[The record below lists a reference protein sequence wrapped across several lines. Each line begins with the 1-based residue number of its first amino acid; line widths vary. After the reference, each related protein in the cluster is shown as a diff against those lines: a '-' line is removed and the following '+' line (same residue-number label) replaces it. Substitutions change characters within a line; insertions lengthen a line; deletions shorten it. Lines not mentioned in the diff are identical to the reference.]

1 MKKLDTL
8 AAATAASLTLGYGAS
23 PALAAAAQQEQSG
36 GNEANPSI
44 DQADAVTRQASA
56 AEVVRR
62 SDQSGTLGAVGT
74 ITLFTDEEV
83 QPDPASGILQKGRG
97 ATARITY
104 LGVDNA
110 AAIRQRD
117 AIGDGAD
124 GSSAT
129 ISLGNDSAPATAS
142 TAYIDQRGDKGVVD
156 MRLQGDANFAV
167 GIQRANADGSASGA
181 EQTHTLAGH
190 DHRSEIVQEASS
202 TLADVTLSQGGGSTG
217 MVRQAQPGSK
227 ASIAIKNG
235 PGSRAVLVQTGTGRG
250 NAADVDI
257 DGGSNDIDIAQ
268 HGDDGGHEASVTQAG
283 ENSQVA
289 LVQQGKAGNVTTI
302 GQNGTDGSAVVRQD
316 NSPRNK
322 AQIDQAGAGSVSLK
336 GLIEQSGSGG
346 NNAADIDQTGS
357 THSAIVRQ
365 RGSGGGSVAGID
377 QSTDDTDENEAT
389 VEQVVD
395 AGSGTDTVDVDQGG
409 SANRA
414 IVQQERSAGGTGS
427 NASVT
432 QPGGRGRATIVQN
445 GPALK
450 AQIDQNGN
458 ANEGEISQQGMG
470 TAGEASIKAGSGTD
484 YNLARIL
491 QDTGGSIGAID
502 QTSPNN
508 KATIEQVN
516 AQPQAGTVEADIDQG
531 GGVQNTAA
539 IAQSGGGTGRS
550 ASLAQSGRENDGE
563 IDQSGAANG
572 ITANVQ
578 MAGDLNTLRLIQ
590 SAEDNGNIQ
599 ADLKQQG
606 DENTITWEQRGSE
619 LGASVTQQGSGN
631 AVEVTQSG
639 SGYDVSITQNGDNN
653 SLRITYSGPSEGG
666 GGFTVVQNG
675 GETRHAD

>member
-1 MKKLDTL
+1 MKKLDTW
-8 AAATAASLTLGYGAS
+8 AAATAVSLTLGYGAS

-36 GNEANPSI
+36 GSEAEPSI
-44 DQADAVTRQASA
+44 DQADAVTRQTST

-110 AAIRQRD
+110 AAIRQLD

-156 MRLQGDANFAV
+156 MRLQGDANFAA

-268 HGDDGGHEASVTQAG
+268 HGEDGGHEASVTQAG
-283 ENSQVA
+283 ENSRVA

-395 AGSGTDTVDVDQGG
+395 AGSGTDTVDIDQGG

-432 QPGGRGRATIVQN
+432 QPGGRGRATIVQK

-484 YNLARIL
+484 NNLARIL

-508 KATIEQVN
+508 KATIEQAN

-572 ITANVQ
+572 IAANVQ

-590 SAEDNGNIQ
+590 SAQDNGNIQ

-619 LGASVTQQGSGN
+619 LGSSVTQQGSRN

>member
-1 MKKLDTL
+1 MKKLNTL
-8 AAATAASLTLGYGAS
+8 AAATAVSALSAGYAAYA
-23 PALAAAAQQEQSG
+23 PAAAAAQDGDESG
-36 GNEANPSI
+36 SGALVE
-44 DQADAVTRQASA
+44 QADAVTRDTST
-56 AEVVRR
+56 AEIVQR
-62 SDQSGTLGAVGT
+62 SNQSGTLGEVTA
-74 ITLFTDEEV
+74 IELFTGRQL
-83 QPDPASGILQKGRG
+83 QPDPARGIVQKARG

-110 AAIRQRD
+110 AAIYQSD
-117 AIGDGAD
+117 DTGDGAD

-156 MRLQGDANFAV
+156 MRLQGDANFAA

-217 MVRQAQPGSK
+217 QVRQTQVGAK

-257 DGGSNDIDIAQ
+257 DGNSNDIDIAQ

-302 GQNGTDGSAVVRQD
+302 DQNGTDGSAVVRQD

-322 AQIDQAGAGSVSLK
+322 AQIDQASAGSVSLK

-395 AGSGTDTVDVDQGG
+395 AGSGTDTVDIDQGG

-432 QPGGRGRATIVQN
+432 QPGGRGRATIVQK

-458 ANEGEISQQGMG
+458 ANEGEISQLGTG

-484 YNLARIL
+484 NNLARIL

-508 KATIEQVN
+508 KATIEQAN

-539 IAQSGGGTGRS
+539 IAQAGGGTERS

-590 SAEDNGNIQ
+590 SVQDNGNIQ

-606 DENTITWEQRGSE
+606 NENTITWEQRGSE

-631 AVEVTQSG
+631 AVEVSQSG

-675 GETRHAD
+675 GEIRHAD

>member
-1 MKKLDTL
+1 MKKLNTL
-8 AAATAASLTLGYGAS
+8 AAATAVSALSAGYAAGAPS
-23 PALAAAAQQEQSG
+23 AAAAQDGGASG
-36 GNEANPSI
+36 SGSLVE
-44 DQADAVTRQASA
+44 QADAVTRETST
-56 AEVVRR
+56 AEIVQR
-62 SDQSGTLGAVGT
+62 SDQSGTLGEVTA
-74 ITLFTDEEV
+74 IELFTGRQL
-83 QPDPASGILQKGRG
+83 QPDPARGIFQKARG

-104 LGVDNA
+104 FGVDNA

-167 GIQRANADGSASGA
+167 GIQRGNADGSASGA

-190 DHRSEIVQEASS
+190 DHRSEIVQDASS

-217 MVRQAQPGSK
+217 LVRQAQPGSK

-235 PGSRAVLVQTGTGRG
+235 TGSRAVLVQTGRGRG

-257 DGGSNDIDIAQ
+257 DGSSNDIDIAQ
-268 HGDDGGHEASVTQAG
+268 HGDDGGHEASVAQAG
-283 ENSQVA
+283 ENSRVA

-302 GQNGTDGSAVVRQD
+302 DQNGTDGSAVVRQD

-395 AGSGTDTVDVDQGG
+395 AGSGTDAVDIDQGG

-414 IVQQERSAGGTGS
+414 MVQQERSAGGTGS

-432 QPGGRGRATIVQN
+432 QPGGRVRATIVQN

-484 YNLARIL
+484 NNLARIL

-508 KATIEQVN
+508 KATIEQAN

-539 IAQSGGGTGRS
+539 IAQAGGGTGRS
-550 ASLAQSGRENDGE
+550 ASLAQSGRENHGE

-578 MAGDLNTLRLIQ
+578 MAGDLNTLRLTQ
-590 SAEDNGNIQ
+590 SAQGSGNIQ

-639 SGYDVSITQNGDNN
+639 TGYDVSITQNGDNN

>member
-1 MKKLDTL
+1 MKKLNTL
-8 AAATAASLTLGYGAS
+8 AAATAVSALSAGYAAGAPSAATAQDGGAS
-23 PALAAAAQQEQSG
+23 GSG
-36 GNEANPSI
+36 SLVE
-44 DQADAVTRQASA
+44 QADAVTRETST
-56 AEVVRR
+56 AEIVQR
-62 SDQSGTLGAVGT
+62 SDQSGTLGEVTA
-74 ITLFTDEEV
+74 IELFTGRQL
-83 QPDPASGILQKGRG
+83 QPDPARGIFQKARG

-110 AAIRQRD
+110 AAIYQSD
-117 AIGDGAD
+117 DTGDGAD

-156 MRLQGDANFAV
+156 MRLQGDANFGA

-268 HGDDGGHEASVTQAG
+268 HGDDGGHEASVSQAG
-283 ENSQVA
+283 ENSRVA

-395 AGSGTDTVDVDQGG
+395 AGSGTDTVDIDQGG

-414 IVQQERSAGGTGS
+414 IVQQERTAGGTGS

-432 QPGGRGRATIVQN
+432 QPGGRGRATIVQK

-484 YNLARIL
+484 NNLARIL

-508 KATIEQVN
+508 KATIEQAN

-590 SAEDNGNIQ
+590 RAEDNGNIQ

-606 DENTITWEQRGSE
+606 DENTITWEQHGSE

-639 SGYDVSITQNGDNN
+639 IGYDVSITQNGDNN
-653 SLRITYSGPSEGG
+653 SLRITYSGPSDGG

>member
-1 MKKLDTL
+1 MKKLDTW
-8 AAATAASLTLGYGAS
+8 AAATAVSLTLGYGAS

-36 GNEANPSI
+36 GSEAEPSI
-44 DQADAVTRQASA
+44 DQADAVTRQTST

-110 AAIRQRD
+110 AAIRQLD

-167 GIQRANADGSASGA
+167 GIQRGNADGSASGA

-190 DHRSEIVQEASS
+190 DHRSEIVQDASS

-217 MVRQAQPGSK
+217 LVRQAQPGSK

-235 PGSRAVLVQTGTGRG
+235 TGSRAVLVQTGRGRG

-257 DGGSNDIDIAQ
+257 DGSSNDIDIAQ
-268 HGDDGGHEASVTQAG
+268 HGDDGGHEASVAQAG

-302 GQNGTDGSAVVRQD
+302 DQNGTDGSAVVRQD

-395 AGSGTDTVDVDQGG
+395 AGSGTDTVDIDQGG

-432 QPGGRGRATIVQN
+432 QPGGRVRATIVQN

-484 YNLARIL
+484 NNLARIL

-508 KATIEQVN
+508 KATIEQAN

-572 ITANVQ
+572 IAANVQ

-590 SAEDNGNIQ
+590 SAQDNGNIQ

-619 LGASVTQQGSGN
+619 LGSSVTQQGSRN

>member
-1 MKKLDTL
+1 MKKLNTL
-8 AAATAASLTLGYGAS
+8 AAATAVSALSAGYAACAPS
-23 PALAAAAQQEQSG
+23 AAAAQDGGASGFGSLVEQV
-36 GNEANPSI
+36 
-44 DQADAVTRQASA
+44 DAVTRETST
-56 AEVVRR
+56 AEIVQR
-62 SDQSGTLGAVGT
+62 SDQSGSLGPVGA

-83 QPDPASGILQKGRG
+83 QPDPAHGIFQKARG

-110 AAIRQRD
+110 AAIYQSD
-117 AIGDGAD
+117 DTGDGAD

-129 ISLGNDSAPATAS
+129 IRLGNDSAAGTDS

-156 MRLQGDANFAV
+156 IRQQGDANFSV
-167 GIQRANADGSASGA
+167 GIQHANPAGSASGA

-190 DHRSEIVQEASS
+190 DHRSEIVQDASG
-202 TLADVTLSQGGGSTG
+202 TLADITLSQGGGSTG
-217 MVRQAQPGSK
+217 QVRQTQVGAK

-257 DGGSNDIDIAQ
+257 DGSSNDIDIAQ

-336 GLIEQSGSGG
+336 GLIEQGGSGG

-395 AGSGTDTVDVDQGG
+395 AGSGTDTVDIDQGG

-414 IVQQERSAGGTGS
+414 MVQQERSAGGTGS

-432 QPGGRGRATIVQN
+432 QPGGRGRATIVQK

-458 ANEGEISQQGMG
+458 ANEGEISQLGTG

-484 YNLARIL
+484 NNLARIL

-508 KATIEQVN
+508 KATIEQAN

-531 GGVQNTAA
+531 GECRIPQRSRNRVAGPGAA
-539 IAQSGGGTGRS
+539 RRWPSRGAKMTGRS
-550 ASLAQSGRENDGE
+550 TSRA
-563 IDQSGAANG
+563 
-572 ITANVQ
+572 
-578 MAGDLNTLRLIQ
+578 LRPPLPRTSRWPVI
-590 SAEDNGNIQ
+590 S
-599 ADLKQQG
+599 
-606 DENTITWEQRGSE
+606 
-619 LGASVTQQGSGN
+619 
-631 AVEVTQSG
+631 
-639 SGYDVSITQNGDNN
+639 
-653 SLRITYSGPSEGG
+653 
-666 GGFTVVQNG
+666 
-675 GETRHAD
+675 TRCG